1 MAGVAAGR
9 LGSSSDAH
17 LSVVSW
23 AQCKGGLLTDVEH
36 LIIQMQ
42 THTQRRPKFLHF
54 SVLHVP
60 NDDSAGGQAGEGW
73 GGLSSEALSAQ

>member
-1 MAGVAAGR
+1 MAGLAAGR

-42 THTQRRPKFLHF
+42 TQHTADQSFFISQCFMYPTMTRRE
-54 SVLHVP
+54 
-60 NDDSAGGQAGEGW
+60 GGRVRGGERC
-73 GGLSSEALSAQ
+73 LQSL

>member
-9 LGSSSDAH
+9 FGSSSDAH

-42 THTQRRPKFLHF
+42 THTQRTK
-54 SVLHVP
+54 V
-60 NDDSAGGQAGEGW
+60 
-73 GGLSSEALSAQ
+73 SSFLSASRTQR